1 MLSNKWSK
9 RIVVFLTVCMLIPCF
24 PSSAQKSSDNDLYRQ
39 TSEMADI
46 MIQYDADKAS
56 IRRFYSTAG
65 TQQQGFGQQQQGFN
79 YNSPERR
86 KRLLQ
91 LIDEYNEKLKKQ
103 SFDKWNINGKVD
115 YILFK
120 RNLDSDQYESPSAR

>member
-1 MLSNKWSK
+1 MHRYKLAK
-9 RIVVFLTVCMLIPCF
+9 RIIVIVVLGMFIPGF
-24 PSSAQKSSDNDLYRQ
+24 RSSAQKSSDDLYSQ
-39 TSEMADI
+39 TSEMGDI
-46 MIQYDADKAS
+46 MVQYDADKAS

-65 TQQQGFGQQQQGFN
+65 QQQGFGQQQQGAN

-91 LIDEYNEKLKKQ
+91 LIDEYNDKLKKQ
-103 SFDKWNINGKVD
+103 SFDKWNVNGKVD

-120 RNLDSDQYESPSAR
+120 RNLDSEQ

>member
-1 MLSNKWSK
+1 MISGKWTK
-9 RIVVFLTVCMLIPCF
+9 RIVITLTIGILIPCLR
-24 PSSAQKSSDNDLYRQ
+24 SSAQKPSGNDLYSQ
-39 TSEMADI
+39 TTEMADI

-65 TQQQGFGQQQQGFN
+65 QQQGFGQQQQAAN

-91 LIDEYNEKLKKQ
+91 LIDEYYEKLKKQ
-103 SFDKWNINGKVD
+103 S
-115 YILFK
+115 
-120 RNLDSDQYESPSAR
+120 

>member
-1 MLSNKWSK
+1 MISNKWTK
-9 RIVVFLTVCMLIPCF
+9 RIVVAFTITMFIPGLQ
-24 PSSAQKSSDNDLYRQ
+24 SSAQKSSANDLYSQ

-65 TQQQGFGQQQQGFN
+65 QQQGGFGQQQAGAN

-91 LIDEYNEKLKKQ
+91 LIDEYNDKLNKQ

-120 RNLDSDQYESPSAR
+120 RNLDSDQYE